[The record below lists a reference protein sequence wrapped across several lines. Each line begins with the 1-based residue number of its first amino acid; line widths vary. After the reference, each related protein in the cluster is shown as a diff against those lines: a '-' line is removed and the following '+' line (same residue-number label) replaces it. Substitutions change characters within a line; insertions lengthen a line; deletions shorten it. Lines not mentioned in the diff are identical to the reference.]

1 MSLTANFYNFS
12 KRDNSTAIPTSAS
25 LVTSESIVLKDNCS
39 LINPVFLLHY
49 SGTPNFSH
57 CHFEGRYYKITD
69 IVAIHD
75 DLWQISARVDV
86 LATYKSEIQATS
98 AFVAYDT
105 SSNTEI
111 VDTRLSAKTTPSIVV
126 NTSGNFDY
134 IGRGACVAV
143 DVVGQ
148 NYAGTYLMTIG
159 QAASLLNGIDTWT
172 GINFADIIWDSSL
185 PADEALVDVLT
196 QIGQNIVDA
205 IKKLIAAGSAPSML
219 RGARLMGFTTG
230 AGFGNSEQV
239 YLGDFPTGVTAQLQD
254 AGART
259 SEIASVTIPWTF
271 SDWRRNSPYTQV
283 YVYSP
288 YFGLVEIPT
297 SEIIGKGQ
305 IDCTVSFSPISGDA
319 LFMLTAV
326 PSGGGAGVKLG
337 HYACNLSSPF
347 LIGTSNVSAWN
358 QVMAVTSGGMA
369 IGAALAAGPVGA
381 ALGTNGIMG
390 MLEHI
395 RPMSQTIGTAGG
407 SALIG
412 IGLPP
417 PLTLI
422 EITHDTNV
430 SPDSV
435 SAVIGTPA
443 NEVKSLAA
451 LTGYVETR
459 AASVSGSMTD
469 TERNMI
475 NAYLD
480 GGVYIE

>member
-1 MSLTANFYNFS
+1 MLH
-12 KRDNSTAIPTSAS
+12 PTII
-25 LVTSESIVLKDNCS
+25 LE
-39 LINPVFLLHY
+39 Y
-49 SGTPNFSH
+49 SGMPNWSHFSM
-57 CHFEGRYYKITD
+57 EGRYYKITD
-69 IVAIHD
+69 IRSLRQSIIEVSGD
-75 DLWQISARVDV
+75 VDV
-86 LATYKSEIQATS
+86 LATWKSNIQATT

-111 VDTRLSAKTTPSIVV
+111 VDKRLSAKTTPSIVV

-159 QAASLLNGIDTWT
+159 QAAGLLNGIDTWT
-172 GINFADIIWDSSL
+172 GINFADIVWDSSL

-230 AGFGNSEQV
+230 AGFGTSESV
-239 YLGDFPTGVTAQLQD
+239 YLGDYPTGVTAQLQD

-259 SEIASVTIPWTF
+259 SEIVSVAIPWTF

-369 IGAALAAGPVGA
+369 VGAALAAGPVGA

-395 RPMSQTIGTAGG
+395 RPMAQTIGTAGG
-407 SALIG
+407 SALVG

-422 EITHDTNV
+422 EVTHDTNV

-435 SAVIGTPA
+435 SAVIGTPTNA
-443 NEVKSLAA
+443 VKSLSG
-451 LTGYVETR
+451 LSGYVETR
-459 AASVSGSMTD
+459 NASVAGGMTD
-469 TERNMI
+469 TERKAI

-480 GGVYIE
+480 GGIYIE

>member
-1 MSLTANFYNFS
+1 MLTPTLILEYAGIPNWSHFS
-12 KRDNSTAIPTSAS
+12 M
-25 LVTSESIVLKDNCS
+25 
-39 LINPVFLLHY
+39 
-49 SGTPNFSH
+49 
-57 CHFEGRYYKITD
+57 EGRYYKITD
-69 IVAIHD
+69 IRSIRQSIIEVSGD
-75 DLWQISARVDV
+75 VDV
-86 LATYKSEIQATS
+86 LATWKSNIQATT

-105 SSNTEI
+105 TGNTEI
-111 VDTRLSAKTTPSIVV
+111 VDKRLSAKTTPSIVV

-148 NYAGTYLMTIG
+148 NYAGTYLMTIP

-230 AGFGNSEQV
+230 AGFGTSEQV

-259 SEIASVTIPWTF
+259 SEIVSVTIPWTF

-395 RPMSQTIGTAGG
+395 RPISQTIGTAGG
-407 SALIG
+407 SALVG

-422 EITHDTNV
+422 EVTHDTNV
-430 SPDSV
+430 APSSV
-435 SAVIGTPA
+435 SAVIGTPT
-443 NEVKSLAA
+443 NEVKSLSA
-451 LTGYVETR
+451 LSGYVETR
-459 AASVSGSMTD
+459 NASVAGGMTD
-469 TERNMI
+469 TERKAI
-475 NAYLD
+475 NRYLD
-480 GGVYIE
+480 GGIYIE